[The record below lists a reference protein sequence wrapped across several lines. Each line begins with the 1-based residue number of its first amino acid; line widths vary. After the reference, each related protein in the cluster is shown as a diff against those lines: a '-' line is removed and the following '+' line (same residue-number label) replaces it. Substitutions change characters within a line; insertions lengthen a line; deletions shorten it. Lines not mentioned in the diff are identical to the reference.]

1 LNAPG
6 TIQHLFLLPLTVQLT
21 VLMFLGWFYR
31 KRGYRQETKP
41 KTNIFRCTSCK
52 HVYIDT
58 RRVPLS
64 KCPKCNTL
72 NPVIRR

>member
-1 LNAPG
+1 MKFQTVQA
-6 TIQHLFLLPLTVQLT
+6 LFLWPLF
-21 VLMFLGWFYR
+21 FLFMALLLLAWIYR
-31 KRGYRQETKP
+31 KRGVRFEKTK
-41 KTNIFRCTSCK
+41 KANIFRCVSCK

-72 NPVIRR
+72 NQVIRR

>member
-1 LNAPG
+1 MIPG
-6 TIQHLFLLPLTVQLT
+6 SLQHLFLIPLGVQLT
-21 VLMFLGWFYR
+21 LLLLLGWCYR
-31 KRGYRQETKP
+31 RRGYRCPKTV

-58 RRVPLS
+58 RKVPLS

>member
-1 LNAPG
+1 MSPG
-6 TIQHLFLLPLTVQLT
+6 SLQPLFLLPLTVQLT
-21 VLMFLGWFYR
+21 VLLLLGWFYR
-31 KRGYRQETKP
+31 KRGYRRPRTL

-58 RRVPLS
+58 RKVPLS